1 MEISRLVF
9 SKETKEKLGKELSN
23 SQKRA
28 LRLER
33 LKNADEQGKLALA
46 KNRYEV
52 ANIAGF
58 TEESRDRGYQW
69 VSNMVYCNQ
78 LQEIMQGIGKDGK
91 LEYEYHVINQ
101 PDYSGNNVRKAV
113 ESPKKSAK
121 KNIKK
126 TVAPKEVGKKQYDK
140 LKELFES
147 GKLAKAR
154 SRAEVATLVGYDN
167 DRAKQGYS
175 WVSSFISRGYLK
187 EEITGVNRLGKVITS
202 YSLNDKTP
210 MYDSEESRKK
220 ELNDAEVKDTEEKSI
235 VITENKESETVSVI
249 KMKISN
255 GKVDIEVVVADSD
268 QAIKLITTILKG
280 E

>member
-1 MEISRLVF
+1 MEISRLIF
-9 SKETKEKLGKELSN
+9 SKETKQKINEDLNGNQKGILRWNKLKEAEEKGTLM
-23 SQKRA
+23 
-28 LRLER
+28 
-33 LKNADEQGKLALA
+33 LA

-52 ANIAGF
+52 ANLVGYS
-58 TEESRDRGYQW
+58 EENKMRGYQW
-69 VSNMVYCNQ
+69 VSDKISGEHLRETM
-78 LQEIMQGIGKDGK
+78 IGLGK
-91 LEYEYHVINQ
+91 NGKMEYEYHTISD
-101 PDYSGNNVRKAV
+101 PDYERKNARKAAHRAIQN
-113 ESPKKSAK
+113 AK
-121 KNIKK
+121 KNIKE

-147 GKLAKAR
+147 GKLAKAK

-175 WVSSFISRGYLK
+175 WVSSLISRGYLK
-187 EEITGVNRLGKVITS
+187 EEITGVNKSGKAITS
-202 YSLNDKTP
+202 YSLNGKTP